1 METAAPST
9 DKDNDVPNIDDAA
22 SSEVTVVGDS
32 GKEPPKKK
40 KKVAV
45 NEIDIDKLELELNYT
60 TWK

>member
-1 METAAPST
+1 METATPSA
-9 DKDNDVPNIDDAA
+9 DKDNDVPNIEDAA

-45 NEIDIDKLELELNYT
+45 NKIDIVDSRFLLLSS
-60 TWK
+60 